1 MSHLFPLVV
10 RRPLCSGCSPVGNN
24 ICMRPVHSY
33 RIQHV
38 LEETHFL
45 LLSCPSDEQEVGARE
60 QEEER
65 KNHALKLGLKHGH
78 LQGPTAEELEAGSQ
92 PSAERKAV
100 QTKTDATLTTQRSQ
114 NIPISNA
121 MPFNRNMYKIEKER
135 KICGVVLDFTS

>member
-1 MSHLFPLVV
+1 MSHLFPLVI

-24 ICMRPVHSY
+24 ICMHPVHSY

-65 KNHALKLGLKHGH
+65 KNHALKLNDMGDRFKTMNPHPVKPL
-78 LQGPTAEELEAGSQ
+78 EEPVSFKKKEKKIFISFWKITIWL
-92 PSAERKAV
+92 R
-100 QTKTDATLTTQRSQ
+100 TT
-114 NIPISNA
+114 
-121 MPFNRNMYKIEKER
+121 
-135 KICGVVLDFTS
+135 